1 MRVRTLSRRLGST
14 ALVIALGLSVA
25 ACGSDG
31 SDDNT
36 PDGSDETSQTD
47 TGEEAEGEE
56 LSELAAADFYPAV
69 TAALKDAETF
79 KYTATSTA
87 AGAESTMT
95 GEARYTDSGVEMRA
109 TSDGAQAMEMV
120 MLDQVVYM
128 KSPDMGMG
136 DKWLKIDLKT
146 AGDSLFGMLAK
157 ATDPEAMFK
166 AMEAP
171 KKVELL
177 GQEEIDGV
185 ETNHYRVTIDPTNY
199 MEAMGFPAEMATYMP
214 KELVTDMWVDG
225 DNLPRKYAQ
234 DVSTPAAGGQ
244 PASKSS
250 TEGFYTDF
258 GTDVEIEAPP
268 ASEVTDQ
275 IPGMPGAA

>member
-14 ALVIALGLSVA
+14 ALVVTLGLSVA

-31 SDDNT
+31 ADDDN
-36 PDGSDETSQTD
+36 PDSTSGSSSTD
-47 TGEEAEGEE
+47 TGEEADSEE

-69 TAALKDAETF
+69 TTALKDAETF
-79 KYTATSTA
+79 KYTATSS
-87 AGAESTMT
+87 AGDAESKMV
-95 GEARYTDSGVEMRA
+95 GQARYTDSGIEMRA
-109 TSDGAQAMEMV
+109 TSEGAQAMEMV

-136 DKWLKIDLKT
+136 DKWLKIDLKA

-166 AMEAP
+166 AMESP

-177 GQEEIDGV
+177 GEEEIDGV
-185 ETNHYRVTIDPTNY
+185 DTHHYRITIDPTTY
-199 MEAMGFPAEMATYMP
+199 MEAMGFPAEMAGFMP
-214 KELVTDMWVDG
+214 EELVTDMWVDG

-234 DVSTPAAGGQ
+234 DVSTPATGGQ
-244 PASKSS
+244 PASQSS

-258 GTDVEIEAPP
+258 GTEVDIEAPP
-268 ASEVTDQ
+268 ASEVTEEM
-275 IPGMPGAA
+275 PGMPGAA